1 MNNKNKMDSTFD
13 ISVSDVTDG
22 VTDGVI
28 NELYKC
34 YAYTT
39 TPHDALTDEY
49 KTIYERVT
57 AFIEKMDCAENVRAV
72 MRLRYRYGYKFVQIS
87 QLLGI
92 TYQWVYELHKN
103 GVSLFK
109 KHWSV

>member
-1 MNNKNKMDSTFD
+1 MKGEEKMSFENDH
-13 ISVSDVTDG
+13 INEGVTDG

-57 AFIEKMDCAENVRAV
+57 AFIEQMECAENVRAV
-72 MRLRYRYGYKFVQIS
+72 MRLRYRYGYKFVQIA